1 MTHIRSKGGRV
12 TAITASTGVFAA
24 AMIGVLGVVLQ
35 SREPAHWERTLARAA
50 YDLPSTVTPILQ
62 VAMQAG
68 TRGAIIAV
76 GGVLLAMR
84 RWVPAAGVLFAGF
97 GTWGLVEITKVV
109 VDRARPEI
117 SLLGRIPR
125 ELIDGGGF
133 PSSHAGIAAALAAA
147 LVLMLEGQTITKW
160 VGAILALLT
169 AVARVHLGVH
179 WPLDVLGGAA
189 AGTFF
194 ATLTTALL
202 GGLRPVSP
210 NNPPQAEQRRG

>member
-1 MTHIRSKGGRV
+1 MTRIRSKASRV

-24 AMIGVLGVVLQ
+24 ATFGLLGVVLQ
-35 SREPAHWERTLARAA
+35 SREPVHWERTLARAA

-62 VAMQAG
+62 VAMQFG
-68 TRGAIIAV
+68 TRSAIIAV

-84 RWVPAAGVLFAGF
+84 RWVAAAGVLFAGF
-97 GTWGLVEITKVV
+97 GTWGLAEITKVV

-117 SLLGRIPR
+117 SVLGRIPR
-125 ELIDGGGF
+125 ALIDGGGF

-160 VGAILALLT
+160 IGAILALLT

-189 AGTFF
+189 AGIFF
-194 ATLTTALL
+194 ATLARALL
-202 GGLRPVSP
+202 GGLWPVSTS
-210 NNPPQAEQRRG
+210 NPPQSEQCRE

>member
-1 MTHIRSKGGRV
+1 MSRIRSKGSRV

-24 AMIGVLGVVLQ
+24 ATFGVLGVVLQ

-62 VAMQAG
+62 MAMQSG

-76 GGVLLAMR
+76 SGVLLAMR
-84 RWVPAAGVLFAGF
+84 RWLAAAGILFAGF

-117 SLLGRIPR
+117 SVLGRIPR
-125 ELIDGGGF
+125 DLIDGGGF

-160 VGAILALLT
+160 VGAILAILT
-169 AVARVHLGVH
+169 AVARIHLGVH

-189 AGTFF
+189 AGILF
-194 ATLTTALL
+194 ATLATALL
-202 GGLRPVSP
+202 GSLWPVSP
-210 NNPPQAEQRRG
+210 GNPPQAEQCRE